1 MMRWKTILVKV
12 LFLVGLSGCASIG
25 PHSVA
30 RDRFDYISAI
40 SDSWKSQMLLNL
52 VKIRYGDA
60 PVFLD
65 VTSVINQYALETQAS
80 VASAWQSPLS
90 TNSPNAYAL
99 GGSGKYTDRPTITYS
114 PVLGEKFAR
123 KLMAPIPPAAILNL
137 IQAGYPVDLVL
148 RTTVHSING
157 IHTRYGAAFRR
168 RAADPQFYPLV
179 KKMRE
184 IQFSGAIG
192 MRVKETAD
200 GMATL
205 FVFRRHPNPQT
216 EADSREIRKMLGL
229 DPETKE
235 ISIVYGSVASSDKE
249 IALLTRTMLEILLD
263 LGSYI
268 DVPALSVE
276 ERRTY
281 PTPPPEMANGAPVA
295 PLIRISSSPGEP
307 PDAFAAVPYRNAWY
321 WIADT
326 DFRSKGFFSFIMFLF
341 TLTETES
348 KQGAPL
354 ITIPAG

>member
-1 MMRWKTILVKV
+1 MMLWKTTLVSVIL
-12 LFLVGLSGCASIG
+12 LVGLSGCASIG
-25 PHSVA
+25 PYSVA

-52 VKIRYGDA
+52 VKIPYGDA

-65 VTSVINQYALETQAS
+65 VTSVINQYVLETEAS
-80 VASAWQSPLS
+80 VASSWQTPLS
-90 TNSPNAYAL
+90 TNSPNAYAI
-99 GGSGKYTDRPTITYS
+99 GGSGRYTDRPTITYS
-114 PVLGEKFAR
+114 PLLGEKFAR
-123 KLMAPIPPAAILNL
+123 RLMAPIPPAAILNL

-157 IHTRYGAAFRR
+157 IHSRFGAAARR
-168 RAADPQFYPLV
+168 RAADPQFYPLIE
-179 KKMRE
+179 KMRKV
-184 IQFSGAIG
+184 QLSGAIG

-205 FVFRRHPNPQT
+205 WVFRQHPSPQT
-216 EADSREIRKMLGL
+216 EADVGEIRKILGL

-235 ISIVYGSVASSDKE
+235 ISVVYSSVASNDKE
-249 IALLTRTMLEILLD
+249 IALLTRTMLEILID

-268 DVPALSVE
+268 HVPASSVE

-281 PTPPPEMANGAPVA
+281 PTPPQEMANGAPVA
-295 PLIRISSSPGEP
+295 PLIRISSSPQEP
-307 PDAFAAVPYRNAWY
+307 PDAFAVIPYRNEWY
-321 WIADT
+321 WIDDK

-341 TLTETES
+341 TLTETED
-348 KQGAPL
+348 KQGAPI